1 MTTSSVKL
9 ADNKITF
16 FSRGGQGGIT
26 SCQLLAEAA
35 FIEGYKD
42 VMAIPQI
49 GAERR
54 GAPIRAF
61 LIISQ
66 NIIRT
71 VCAVTN
77 PDVVLVFDEAMLKL
91 PAIINAI
98 PRKNCKVLV
107 NTEKIDK
114 DTPLSD
120 EIEIY
125 TFPGTSIAMDLGL
138 TLEGLPLVN
147 VPILGAFSKLTG
159 LVSMESIEK
168 SIQNKWGEKAEK
180 NIKSIQMAFDKT
192 IKAN

>member
-1 MTTSSVKL
+1 MTTGSKKL

-71 VCAVTN
+71 ICAVTN

-91 PAIINAI
+91 PPIINSI
-98 PRKNCKVLV
+98 PQKNCKVLI
-107 NTEKIDK
+107 NAENLNK
-114 DTPLSD
+114 DIPLSK
-120 EIEIY
+120 EIEVY
-125 TFPGTSIAMDLGL
+125 TFPGTAIAMELGL
-138 TLEGLPLVN
+138 TLEGLPLIN

-159 LVSMESIEK
+159 LVSMESLAK
-168 SIQNKWGEKAEK
+168 TLQNKWGAKAEK
-180 NIKSIQMAFDKT
+180 NIESIHISSEK
-192 IKAN
+192 IVRVY